1 MQLLFDEITKQMKKI
16 TAICAPI
23 LLLIACTNNTGINT
37 DNIAIVEKY
46 IQAVQ
51 SKDINAMTALLADDY
66 VGYGPSYSDSI
77 NKKDAIANWKNV
89 SENLYESIE
98 YTRSFHFAAKLTE
111 GARPGDYVADWSS
124 LKIKYKDGRG
134 PVYLNVNAVYRI
146 ENGKITNSRTF
157 YDEADVYRQLGYS
170 FVPPGQ

>member
-1 MQLLFDEITKQMKKI
+1 VKIKILKMKKI
-16 TAICAPI
+16 VVICVPVI
-23 LLLIACTNNTGINT
+23 FLFACTNSTGINT
-37 DNIAIVEKY
+37 DNISVVQKY
-46 IQAVQ
+46 IEAVQ
-51 SKDINAMTALLADDY
+51 SKNVDAMTALLADDY
-66 VGYGPSYSDSI
+66 IGYGPSYSDSI

-98 YTRSFHFAAKLTE
+98 YTRSFNFAAKLTE
-111 GARPGDYVADWSS
+111 GPRPGDYVADWSS

-146 ENGKITNSRTF
+146 ENGKITTSRTF